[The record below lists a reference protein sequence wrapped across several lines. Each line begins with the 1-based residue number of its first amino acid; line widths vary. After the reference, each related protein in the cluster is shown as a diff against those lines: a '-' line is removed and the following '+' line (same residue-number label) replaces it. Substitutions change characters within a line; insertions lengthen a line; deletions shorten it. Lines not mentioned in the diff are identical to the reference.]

1 MYSILYTYTLVSRTI
16 LSSLP
21 PSLSPSLP
29 PSLTQLLTHEAVFRW
44 DASIMEGI
52 LDMSKLL
59 MELIAERLKQP
70 HIPLILLHLL
80 AIVCIHFNTDMYI
93 LYLRI
98 VGIVYIVSHSRAM

>member
-1 MYSILYTYTLVSRTI
+1 
-16 LSSLP
+16 
-21 PSLSPSLP
+21 
-29 PSLTQLLTHEAVFRW
+29 
-44 DASIMEGI
+44 MEGI

-93 LYLRI
+93 YTVSTYGWYCVHCVSFPCY
-98 VGIVYIVSHSRAM
+98 VGMECRQ